1 MGQLEGVRRVAGR
14 YRLIEVLGRG
24 GMGTVWRA
32 EDDLLGRAVAVK
44 VVAAPDDVS
53 GSGAPEPADPE
64 PRAQTA
70 DRARRE
76 ARAAARLNHP
86 GAVTVHDV
94 VAEDG
99 RFHIVMELI
108 DAPTLAQ
115 LVRAEGHLPPA
126 RVAAIGAQLLDIL
139 EFAHAAGIVHRDVKP
154 SNVMVLA
161 GDR

>member
-1 MGQLEGVRRVAGR
+1 
-14 YRLIEVLGRG
+14 
-24 GMGTVWRA
+24 
-32 EDDLLGRAVAVK
+32 
-44 VVAAPDDVS
+44 
-53 GSGAPEPADPE
+53 
-64 PRAQTA
+64 
-70 DRARRE
+70 
-76 ARAAARLNHP
+76 
-86 GAVTVHDV
+86 VTVHDV